1 MHVMQKRLLFFITIV
16 LLFTTLLSSAQ
27 KQQPQTSSLLWRIS
41 GKGITPSYIFG
52 TFHMLCKDDFSMTDS
67 LRKKFATA
75 KQLYSEIK
83 MDDPAIQMKIM
94 KTMSMKDTTLLSLF
108 GSDSVR
114 ANEAFKSIT
123 GIPMQMLNVFR
134 PFMSMSLLT
143 LKSIDCEEQVQ
154 MEGLFVTMAKEAGI
168 PIKGLETLE
177 EQMDLMNSEPIDSQ
191 INALKRT
198 LFNFD
203 SVKISMK
210 KMIATYKKNNADS
223 IYRFIKD
230 NGGSD
235 AFEEKLL
242 VKRNKNW
249 IPVIKKAVAEMPGF
263 FVVGA
268 GHLGGT
274 NGVISLLRK
283 EGYTLT
289 PMKY

>member
-1 MHVMQKRLLFFITIV
+1 MQKRLPIPVIIV
-16 LLFTTLLSSAQ
+16 LLFSSLLGSAQ
-27 KQQPQTSSLLWRIS
+27 KQQARASSLLWQIR
-41 GKGITPSYIFG
+41 GKGIAPSYLFG

-67 LRKKFATA
+67 LKKKFATT

-83 MDDPAIQMKIM
+83 MDDPAMQMKIM
-94 KTMSMKDTTLLSLF
+94 KAMSMKDTTLLSLF
-108 GSDSVR
+108 GSDSAK
-114 ANEAFKSIT
+114 ANEAFKTIT
-123 GIPMQMLNVFR
+123 GIPMQMLNGFR

-143 LKSIDCEEQVQ
+143 MKSIDCAEQVQ
-154 MEGLFVTMAKEAGI
+154 MEGLFVAMAKEAGM
-168 PIKGLETLE
+168 PVKGLETLE
-177 EQMDLMNSEPIDSQ
+177 AQMDLMNSEPIDSQ
-191 INALKRT
+191 INSLKKT

-203 SVKISMK
+203 SVKISMT

-249 IPVIKKAVAEMPGF
+249 IPVIKKAVTEMPSF

-268 GHLGGT
+268 GHLGGK